1 MEDDFERQRKII
13 IRKIKLQRQNGESF
27 YDQVR
32 GPPRPVNG
40 KTETVYAK
48 VDLETNCSNTM
59 NLNDQMK

>member
-1 MEDDFERQRKII
+1 VEDDSEMQRRII
-13 IRKIKLQRQNGESF
+13 IQKIKLQRQNGESD

-40 KTETVYAK
+40 NTETGYVK